1 MYAYY
6 FKVTFYNTHS
16 GENEEHF
23 HALTA
28 EGLPA
33 AMQTLL
39 KYYDESEILSL
50 EVIPTEEPIIFIT
63 ESMYDDIK
71 FGM

>member
-6 FKVTFYNTHS
+6 FKVIFHNGFS
-16 GENEEHF
+16 GENEELF
-23 HALTA
+23 NAVTA

-39 KYYDESEILSL
+39 RYYDESEILSI
-50 EVIPTEEPIIFIT
+50 EVVPTEEPIIFIT
-63 ESMYDDIK
+63 KSMYGDVK
-71 FGM
+71 YSV